1 MIALWTIMPIRAVTD
16 RQVEFLIEA
25 VLSVIAE
32 EAVAGLVV
40 ANDGSSVEIP
50 DLASKFPRTTL
61 LSLPPLG
68 KSAARNAAAAACPP
82 DSLILPVDGD
92 DMIVPGSLQTL
103 VENWAGIPIYTDLI
117 KWYDRG
123 RDVYLELPDY
133 DKKAML
139 AHCCAAVTVLHH
151 RSQWQ
156 AIGGWDTGHN
166 LFEDWE
172 YNGRLFACFGGRRIG
187 IAGFR
192 YRQHADQSS
201 RKNPE
206 TDNARRW
213 VRESLSRF
221 YHQMEEDEMS
231 CCGGK
236 RRRDTSVSSTYRPA
250 LTTSSQPIATLTSA
264 DRYGTSMLTG
274 DSVSARYVGG
284 RGKGAHIYRGPF
296 TRYAYRVVEGATIRA
311 DPRDVITAEAY
322 RRGEGASLLIRID
335 LPPAVVEVS
344 APVEPDQKTVS
355 IADLSVKK
363 ILAQEDWSVEQI
375 EAALLEEK
383 NGKNRL
389 SVIKVLERKRGTSR

>member
-1 MIALWTIMPIRAVTD
+1 
-16 RQVEFLIEA
+16 
-25 VLSVIAE
+25 
-32 EAVAGLVV
+32 
-40 ANDGSSVEIP
+40 
-50 DLASKFPRTTL
+50 
-61 LSLPPLG
+61 
-68 KSAARNAAAAACPP
+68 
-82 DSLILPVDGD
+82 
-92 DMIVPGSLQTL
+92 
-103 VENWAGIPIYTDLI
+103 
-117 KWYDRG
+117 
-123 RDVYLELPDY
+123 
-133 DKKAML
+133 
-139 AHCCAAVTVLHH
+139 
-151 RSQWQ
+151 
-156 AIGGWDTGHN
+156 
-166 LFEDWE
+166 
-172 YNGRLFACFGGRRIG
+172 
-187 IAGFR
+187 
-192 YRQHADQSS
+192 
-201 RKNPE
+201 
-206 TDNARRW
+206 
-213 VRESLSRF
+213 
-221 YHQMEEDEMS
+221 MS